1 LRFAEVVMVRARQ
14 VVAGSGAGLRNCS
27 TERLSGV
34 ASEAVAMRGG
44 VVAAG

>member
-1 LRFAEVVMVRARQ
+1 MRFAEVLKVQARR
-14 VVAGSGAGLRNCS
+14 VVAASGAGLRNCS